1 MPRIGRYKMR
11 RLSHN
16 DDSGFTLAEVMV
28 VLLILGV
35 VMTAMYAGLQVAQ
48 GGVNIAMREGQM
60 EQEIGFPL
68 HIMDKWLSQN
78 QLIEFGDGYT
88 LVFHSPTDA
97 LTHTYLRY
105 VIAADGTGRLADTVD
120 LVDISTGT
128 VTRQSSGTWST
139 TNQNRALSR
148 PVFTYVDESGMT
160 TTTVAAAR
168 AVTVELWSKTD
179 GRLVSGKRH
188 IYFRNR

>member
-1 MPRIGRYKMR
+1 MR
-11 RLSHN
+11 CFFEN
-16 DDSGFTLAEVMV
+16 EDSGFTLAEVMV

-35 VMTAMYAGLQVAQ
+35 LMTAMYAGLHVAQ

-60 EQEIGFPL
+60 QQEIGSPL

-105 VIAADGTGRLADTVD
+105 VIGVDGAGKLTDTVD
-120 LVDISTGT
+120 LIDISTGT
-128 VTRQSSGTWST
+128 VTRQSSGVWSR
-139 TNQNRALSR
+139 TNQNRALSK
-148 PVFTYVDESGMT
+148 PMFTYYDESGMT
-160 TTTVAAAR
+160 TTTVTAAR
-168 AVTVELWSKTD
+168 AVSVEIWSKTD
-179 GRLVSGKRH
+179 GRLISGKRQ

>member
-1 MPRIGRYKMR
+1 MSRFFE
-11 RLSHN
+11 S

-35 VMTAMYAGLQVAQ
+35 VITAMYAGLQVAQ
-48 GGVNIAMREGQM
+48 GGVEIATREGQM
-60 EQEIGFPL
+60 QQEIGFPL

-78 QLIEFGDGYT
+78 QVIEFGDGYT

-97 LTHTYLRY
+97 LTHTYRRY
-105 VIAADGTGRLADTVD
+105 VIGTDGTGKLTDTVD
-120 LVDISTGT
+120 LIDISTGT
-128 VTRQSSGTWST
+128 VTRQSKGTWSR
-139 TNQNRALSR
+139 TNQNRALSK
-148 PVFTYVDESGMT
+148 PLFTYYDESGVT

-168 AVTVELWSKTD
+168 AVSVEIWSKTD
-179 GRLVSGKRH
+179 GRLISGKRH